1 MRLLPHFLAAT
12 FLVGLGAAP
21 LALQRNAFDQFQR
34 YGGYEDRGYN
44 TQSNDKAEFTWSR
57 LHYNDSGRRFGGF
70 RRGSWSTDYPKADR
84 QFLFAFKRLTRI
96 DARPTEQIV
105 DLDSD
110 DIYNWPFVYAVQVE
124 SWSFS
129 PTQAARMREYL
140 LKGGFLM
147 VDDFHGTADWE
158 SFMAGMRMV
167 FPDRPVEELADNDE
181 MFHVLYDLGQRFQVP
196 GEQYVSTGRTYEND
210 GFVPHWRA
218 IRDDN
223 GRVVVAIC
231 YNMHLGDA
239 WEWADDPRYPER
251 FASLAFRV
259 GIDYIAYSMT
269 H

>member
-1 MRLLPHFLAAT
+1 
-12 FLVGLGAAP
+12 
-21 LALQRNAFDQFQR
+21 
-34 YGGYEDRGYN
+34 
-44 TQSNDKAEFTWSR
+44 
-57 LHYNDSGRRFGGF
+57 
-70 RRGSWSTDYPKADR
+70 
-84 QFLFAFKRLTRI
+84 
-96 DARPTEQIV
+96 
-105 DLDSD
+105 
-110 DIYNWPFVYAVQVE
+110 
-124 SWSFS
+124 
-129 PTQAARMREYL
+129 
-140 LKGGFLM
+140 
-147 VDDFHGTADWE
+147 
-158 SFMAGMRMV
+158 MV
-167 FPDRPVEELADNDE
+167 FPDRPIEELAYNDE